1 MSGTKTESK
10 LSEEKSSP
18 KQSKGKLLPGEI
30 DKPKIF
36 GLEIQSGKPLKINF
50 RLDKKL
56 FICPYDGCGRIFHEK
71 RNLKSHTMI
80 HVIGI

>member
-1 MSGTKTESK
+1 MSGTKTEGK

-30 DKPKIF
+30 EKPKIY

-50 RLDKKL
+50 A
-56 FICPYDGCGRIFHEK
+56 
-71 RNLKSHTMI
+71 
-80 HVIGI
+80 